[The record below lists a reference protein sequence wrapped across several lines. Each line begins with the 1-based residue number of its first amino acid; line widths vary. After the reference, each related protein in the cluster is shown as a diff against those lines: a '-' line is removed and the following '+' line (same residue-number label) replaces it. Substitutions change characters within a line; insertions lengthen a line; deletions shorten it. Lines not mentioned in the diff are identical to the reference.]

1 MIEEIVVRNSAI
13 CLRCGD
19 EIISERRH
27 AFRTCSCGALSVDGG
42 LDYRRR
48 VYTDDVN
55 WLDTSI
61 LAEPAATR
69 DDLREAADIRHL
81 CVDPGYRP
89 KPEVITA
96 APLLDEWR
104 VVPARIPPAADGM
117 RELVGNVSGHPDFA
131 NGQRIRTT
139 PLLFDNKSESYARTF
154 SRFFRL
160 GRPARETLQ

>member
-13 CLRCGD
+13 CLRCGE
-19 EIISERRH
+19 EIVSEGRH
-27 AFRTCSCGALSVDGG
+27 AFRTCRCGALSVDGG

-48 VYTDDVN
+48 VYHEDAR

-61 LAEPAATR
+61 LAEPAASK
-69 DDLREAADIRHL
+69 DELLEAVEIRRL
-81 CVDPGYRP
+81 CVDLGYRP
-89 KPEVITA
+89 KPDVIAA

-117 RELVGNVSGHPDFA
+117 WELEGNVTNHPDFA
-131 NGQRIRTT
+131 AGQRIRTT
-139 PLLFDNKSESYARTF
+139 PLLFDSKSGSYARTLN
-154 SRFFRL
+154 RYFRL